1 MWSTYGHLDSEPE
14 PNRRLSPPKTKY
26 SRREFSFFIETH
38 IPNTLQD
45 VVFFY
50 KAHILAGQVRPDPDR
65 YQDFA
70 WLTKGEISKR
80 TDADY
85 WLGIK
90 DMLSDF

>member
-1 MWSTYGHLDSEPE
+1 MDTWIVGRNPIGVYH
-14 PNRRLSPPKTKY
+14 PPKQSTQDV
-26 SRREFSFFIETH
+26 SSVPVVEIH
-38 IPNTLQD
+38 ILNVLQD

-80 TDADY
+80 TDGNY

>member
-1 MWSTYGHLDSEPE
+1 MDTWIVSRNPIGVYH
-14 PNRRLSPPKTKY
+14 PPKQNIRDVSATPAV
-26 SRREFSFFIETH
+26 ETH
-38 IPNTLQD
+38 TLNALQD

-80 TDADY
+80 TDGDY

-90 DMLSDF
+90 EMLSDF

>member
-1 MWSTYGHLDSEPE
+1 MDTWIVSRNPIGVYHH
-14 PNRRLSPPKTKY
+14 PKQGTQDV
-26 SRREFSFFIETH
+26 SFTSIVETH
-38 IPNTLQD
+38 ILNAPQG

-50 KAHILAGQVRPDPDR
+50 KAHILAGQVHPDPDR

-80 TDADY
+80 TDDDY